1 MSSITVT
8 SICWKDITIVSHL
21 PFFLKRIVLKLWI
34 LNKIWHIENK
44 NKGKIM
50 CSPLSK
56 FAMASHILGDLF
68 LPSIYSL
75 QPNLLPSMINCKMI
89 SIYGPSVNQTRSLLS
104 CKKALPACTYKKIFS
119 ALCKQHRPTTKIHQR

>member
-1 MSSITVT
+1 M
-8 SICWKDITIVSHL
+8 
-21 PFFLKRIVLKLWI
+21 LKLYM

-89 SIYGPSVNQTRSLLS
+89 AIYGPS
-104 CKKALPACTYKKIFS
+104 FS
-119 ALCKQHRPTTKIHQR
+119 ESVSDHHLTLVSWEGEDDR